1 MMAAM
6 ALSTSMSAISLALPS
21 SVKLVSLPSNSRC
34 ALASSFTARAVA
46 SSFSSSSFTGRVG
59 ADGSGSGG
67 ENEGARVLGGVRERS
82 SGQEEVGLRFMFLEA
97 IMERARKADVEGV
110 EEALSGMALA
120 GLDAGPRAY
129 HGLVVAYTRAGDSE
143 GALQALKKAFIA
155 GAKPLPETLVAVA
168 RLFGAIGQPQRGK
181 EILAAMEKLNYN
193 PRVAWLTLVEELFN
207 NNFLLEAN
215 EVFIE
220 GLEGGLRGTDDLF
233 DRIVDANCRAGDHGN
248 AISILRVMEY
258 GGRMSTTFHYNCLLR
273 AQCHADV
280 PDIIAMTFETMQY
293 GREDMKPD
301 TESYNWL
308 IQAYVRHKSGDRCQE
323 VVDLLGEMVEDHA
336 KVQPNLKTYALLVE
350 CFTKYDLLN
359 EAVRHFRALAK
370 HPGAT
375 VYLYNEGNGRET
387 DPLSLYLRGLCLEG
401 RAGDLLEALEA
412 MVRDNQLLPARALL
426 VNRKGRTLVSS
437 WIEPLQQEPDLGYD
451 VDYVARFLAEGG
463 ADGTRKRFSSSFGG
477 RAKTADDDGFA
488 YAAPQEVSYKG
499 CLIQLRRTYNLRL
512 LRKLRHEGVRAL
524 GPGATEA
531 DVQRVAERLLKDTKG
546 EVGYQ
551 MKKPKAASKMLVSE
565 LKEELEAQGLPAE
578 GTRPV
583 LYQRVQKARRINKAR
598 GRPLWVPPSEEE
610 AEERNDDEIDIFME
624 RLNLKS
630 ENTEFW
636 RKRFTGG
643 EDVLNEEEFLG
654 RASAD
659 SDDDTYSDD
668 EDDEDDEDDLQ
679 VEDSADDPVEDG
691 DEEDVGEPP
700 EMLAMQL
707 LKNKKDLPD
716 KEIVKDE
723 ERDVGEWLGL
733 SLGEKITMLKERGID
748 ASELYTIADV
758 WGWTWEQ
765 EIRERVPEDWSQ
777 EKEVQ
782 LAIEIML
789 KVQAL
794 GGIPTIGD
802 MGVLVRAAMR
812 TPWPEALVSLLQH
825 SHKLGYVFGSKLYTE
840 AVRLCLSLGEKDAA
854 INIISDMEE
863 MGVAAPE
870 DLLTDVLEETQLQQL
885 TDSVEVESE
894 GEKSIGSFVR

>member
-1 MMAAM
+1 
-6 ALSTSMSAISLALPS
+6 
-21 SVKLVSLPSNSRC
+21 
-34 ALASSFTARAVA
+34 
-46 SSFSSSSFTGRVG
+46 
-59 ADGSGSGG
+59 
-67 ENEGARVLGGVRERS
+67 
-82 SGQEEVGLRFMFLEA
+82 
-97 IMERARKADVEGV
+97 
-110 EEALSGMALA
+110 
-120 GLDAGPRAY
+120 
-129 HGLVVAYTRAGDSE
+129 
-143 GALQALKKAFIA
+143 
-155 GAKPLPETLVAVA
+155 
-168 RLFGAIGQPQRGK
+168 
-181 EILAAMEKLNYN
+181 MEKLNYN

-207 NNFLLEAN
+207 NNFLSGAN
-215 EVFIE
+215 DVFLE

-233 DRIVDANCRAGDHGN
+233 DGIVEANCKAGDHGN
-248 AISILRVMEY
+248 AVSILRVMEY
-258 GGRMSTTFHYNCLLR
+258 GGRMSTTFHYNCILM
-273 AQCHADV
+273 AQCLADV
-280 PDIIAMTFETMQY
+280 PDIVAMTFETMQY
-293 GREDMKPD
+293 GRDDMKPN

-308 IQAYVRHKSGDRCQE
+308 IQALVRHKLGDRIQDI
-323 VVDLLGEMVEDHA
+323 VDLLGEMVEDHSR
-336 KVQPNLKTYALLVE
+336 VQPNLKTYALLVE

-359 EAVRHFRALAK
+359 EAVRHFRALAR

-375 VYLYNEGNGRET
+375 TFLYNEGHGRET
-387 DPLSLYLRGLCLEG
+387 DPLSLYLRALCLEG
-401 RAGDLLEALEA
+401 RAGDMLEALDA

-426 VNRKGRTLVSS
+426 VNKKGRTLVSS
-437 WIEPLQQEPDLGYD
+437 WIEIPLQQEPDLGYEI
-451 VDYVARFLAEGG
+451 DYVARFLAEGG
-463 ADGTRKRFSSSFGG
+463 ADGTRKRFSASFGG
-477 RAKTADDDGFA
+477 RSKTADDDGFA
-488 YAAPQEVSYKG
+488 YAAPMEVSYKG
-499 CLIQLRRTYNLRL
+499 WLTQSRRTYNLRL
-512 LRKLRHEGVRAL
+512 LRKLRQEGVRAL

-551 MKKPKAASKMLVSE
+551 AKKPKAASKMLVSE
-565 LKEELEAQGLPAE
+565 LKEELAAQGLPAE

-610 AEERNDDEIDIFME
+610 VEERNEEEIDIFME

-643 EDVLNEEEFLG
+643 EDVLEEEEFLA

-659 SDDDTYSDD
+659 SDDDTLSDD
-668 EDDEDDEDDLQ
+668 DEGEDDEDDLQ

-691 DEEDVGEPP
+691 GEEDEGEPP

-707 LKNKKDLPD
+707 LKNKKDLTNN
-716 KEIVKDE
+716 EIVKDE
-723 ERDVGEWLGL
+723 ERDAGEWLDL
-733 SLGEKITMLKERGID
+733 SLGEKITMLKDKGID

-758 WGWTWEQ
+758 WGWTWDQ
-765 EIRERVPEDWSQ
+765 EIREREPEDWVQ

-812 TPWPEALVSLLQH
+812 TRWPEALVSLLQH

-854 INIISDMEE
+854 INIISNMEE

-885 TDSVEVESE
+885 TDSAEAESE
-894 GEKSIGSFVR
+894 GEKRIGSYVR

>member
-1 MMAAM
+1 MAAM
-6 ALSTSMSAISLALPS
+6 ALSTSALSLGSAAG
-21 SVKLVSLPSNSRC
+21 SVKLVSSSSSSARC
-34 ALASSFTARAVA
+34 ALAP
-46 SSFSSSSFTGRVG
+46 SSSSAARVVSSHFAG
-59 ADGSGSGG
+59 KVSTDGNANDDARVSGG
-67 ENEGARVLGGVRERS
+67 VKQRI
-82 SGQEEVGLRFMFLEA
+82 SGQEEIGLRFMFLEA
-97 IMERARKADVEGV
+97 IMERARKSDIEGV
-110 EEALSGMALA
+110 EEALYGMALA

-129 HGLVVAYTRAGDSE
+129 HGLVVAYTRAGDAE
-143 GALQALKKAFIA
+143 GALEALKKAFIA
-155 GAKPLPETLVAVA
+155 GAKPLPETMVAVA
-168 RLFGAIGQPQRGK
+168 RLYGATGQPQRGK

-207 NNFLLEAN
+207 NNFLSGAN
-215 EVFIE
+215 DVFLE

-233 DRIVDANCRAGDHGN
+233 DGIVEANCKAGDHGN
-248 AISILRVMEY
+248 AVSILRVMEY
-258 GGRMSTTFHYNCLLR
+258 GGRMSTTFHYNCILM
-273 AQCHADV
+273 AQCLADV
-280 PDIIAMTFETMQY
+280 PDIVAMTFETMQY
-293 GREDMKPD
+293 GRDDMKPN

-308 IQAYVRHKSGDRCQE
+308 IQALVRHKLGDRIQDI
-323 VVDLLGEMVEDHA
+323 VDLLGEMVEDHSR
-336 KVQPNLKTYALLVE
+336 VQPNLKTYALLVE

-359 EAVRHFRALAK
+359 EAVRHFRALAR

-375 VYLYNEGNGRET
+375 TFLYNEGHGRET
-387 DPLSLYLRGLCLEG
+387 DPLSLYLRALCLEG
-401 RAGDLLEALEA
+401 RAGDMLEALDA

-426 VNRKGRTLVSS
+426 VNKKGRTLVSS
-437 WIEPLQQEPDLGYD
+437 WIEPLQQEPDLGYEI
-451 VDYVARFLAEGG
+451 DYVARFLAEGG
-463 ADGTRKRFSSSFGG
+463 ADGTRKRFSASFGG
-477 RAKTADDDGFA
+477 RSKTADDDGFA
-488 YAAPQEVSYKG
+488 YAAPMEVSYKG
-499 CLIQLRRTYNLRL
+499 WLTQSRRTYNLRL
-512 LRKLRHEGVRAL
+512 LRKLRQEGVRAL

-551 MKKPKAASKMLVSE
+551 AKKPKAASKMLVSE
-565 LKEELEAQGLPAE
+565 LKEELAAQGLPAE

-610 AEERNDDEIDIFME
+610 VEERNEEEIDIFME

-643 EDVLNEEEFLG
+643 EDVLEEEEFLA

-659 SDDDTYSDD
+659 SDDDTLSDD
-668 EDDEDDEDDLQ
+668 DEDEDDEDDLQ

-691 DEEDVGEPP
+691 GEEDEGEPP

-707 LKNKKDLPD
+707 LKNKKDLTNN
-716 KEIVKDE
+716 EIVKDE
-723 ERDVGEWLGL
+723 ERDAGEWLDL
-733 SLGEKITMLKERGID
+733 SLGEKITMLKDKGID

-758 WGWTWEQ
+758 WGWTWDQ
-765 EIRERVPEDWSQ
+765 EIREREPEDWVQ

-812 TPWPEALVSLLQH
+812 TRWPEALVSLLQH

-854 INIISDMEE
+854 INIISNMEE

-885 TDSVEVESE
+885 TDSAEAESE
-894 GEKSIGSFVR
+894 GEKRIGSYVR